1 MVGLF
6 SFLLCW
12 VFVAL
17 HRLRGFSCPRACRI
31 LTPQPEIK
39 PGSPALEGGFLTIG
53 PRVKVIVA
61 QLCLTVC
68 DPMDCSPPGS
78 SVCGILQA
86 KTLEWVAIPFSR
98 GSSWPRDWTWFSG
111 IAGRFFT
118 IWVIGFKMFLNL
130 EFHYFTIYSVT
141 KNITTSG
148 ERWSEIVIVILTFI
162 FLKKS
167 QYIEKVVNRME
178 KNLVK

>member
-86 KTLEWVAIPFSR
+86 R
-98 GSSWPRDWTWFSG
+98 
-111 IAGRFFT
+111 
-118 IWVIGFKMFLNL
+118 
-130 EFHYFTIYSVT
+130 
-141 KNITTSG
+141 
-148 ERWSEIVIVILTFI
+148 ILDGLHSLPHGI
-162 FLKKS
+162 FLTQGLNSGLLRCMQILYCLSYLGSIGPPGKFPKS
-167 QYIEKVVNRME
+167 YFDHQ
-178 KNLVK
+178 